1 LTIASPR
8 SYQKAGNE
16 TKDNPLEIHLLNIPG
31 PLRGIRSSIL
41 LPAKIKNTS
50 STIASMIAGM
60 LETQTGYGCVAT
72 SPKHSHLVQQLVL
85 SNPSSNSTCGD
96 QQPHSKLHNNYHG
109 G

>member
-1 LTIASPR
+1 VLTIAAPRTR

-16 TKDNPLEIHLLNIPG
+16 TKDNSLEIHLLNSPG

-41 LPAKIKNTS
+41 LPAQIKNTS

-72 SPKHSHLVQQLVL
+72 SPKTFTSCATISVVKPLKQQ
-85 SNPSSNSTCGD
+85 
-96 QQPHSKLHNNYHG
+96 HMW
-109 G
+109 